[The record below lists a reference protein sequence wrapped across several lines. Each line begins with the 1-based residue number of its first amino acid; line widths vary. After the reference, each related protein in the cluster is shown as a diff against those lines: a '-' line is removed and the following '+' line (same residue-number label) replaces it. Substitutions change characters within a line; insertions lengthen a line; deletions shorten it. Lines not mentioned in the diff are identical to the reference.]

1 MFKLK
6 KKKEI
11 WVRALNKNSNLKM
24 LPWIIGGLIVL
35 IILLLIMKPTERYYL
50 ENHKDYSSYKLDF
63 YNENLLVL
71 LAKAPILE
79 TATAEDDSLII
90 SYDATFFDDYV
101 PEDVQ
106 IINVTSS
113 TKYIIIEYYKGS
125 DFVTLGYENNK
136 LSEMLIQNETKNR
149 IINIYN
155 DQVTVSKIN

>member
-1 MFKLK
+1 M
-6 KKKEI
+6 
-11 WVRALNKNSNLKM
+11 RTMNKNSNLKM
-24 LPWIIGGLIVL
+24 LPWIIGGLVVL
-35 IILLLIMKPTERYYL
+35 IILLLLMKPIERYYL

-63 YNENLLVL
+63 NKENLLVL

-90 SYDATFFDDYV
+90 SYDSTFLDDYV

-106 IINVTSS
+106 IISVTGS

-125 DFVTLGYENNK
+125 DFVILGYENNQ
-136 LSEMLIQNETKNR
+136 LSEILIQNERKNR